1 MSNAQ
6 GQFQRLPASSYPPG
20 GEVLA
25 PPRYGT
31 LLSVRVRRSVME
43 TNWSSFFILAMF
55 PMGLAVVILAN
66 MYVDWYEEQ
75 IERKEREK

>member
-1 MSNAQ
+1 
-6 GQFQRLPASSYPPG
+6 
-20 GEVLA
+20 
-25 PPRYGT
+25 
-31 LLSVRVRRSVME
+31 ME